1 MVGPVLAQVMVL
13 VESVMSVKKL
23 FATIKRNHALNS
35 KGKGEGKMNAVL
47 KSEWSH
53 FNEGLEEVVRLRE
66 NISLFGG
73 FGDAQV
79 EGIVNSAIVKHVKA
93 GSKIF
98 EQGEQPSEIYLVLR
112 GRVTETVERENGT
125 VIRTDYK
132 EGDCFGEAAVI
143 GIMPQAGNAEASANT
158 KLLLISREALM
169 VLAEKDQSLFS
180 LFIMNIARD
189 VSRRLRCV
197 LLDSNN

>member
-1 MVGPVLAQVMVL
+1 
-13 VESVMSVKKL
+13 MSVKSL
-23 FATIKRNHALNS
+23 FTTAKRNHALGRQR
-35 KGKGEGKMNAVL
+35 KGDGNMSAVQ
-47 KSEWSH
+47 KAEWNH

-66 NISLFGG
+66 HISLFGG
-73 FGDAQV
+73 FSDKQV
-79 EGIVNSAIVKHVKA
+79 EDIVNGALVKHVKA
-93 GSKIF
+93 GANIF
-98 EQGEQPSEIYLVLR
+98 QQGEQPSEIYLVLR

-132 EGDCFGEAAVI
+132 EADCFGEAAVV
-143 GIMPQAGNAEASANT
+143 GIMPQAGNAIASANS
-158 KLLLISREALM
+158 KLLLISRE
-169 VLAEKDQSLFS
+169 VLIEIAEKNQALFS